1 MPAMNL
7 MQFLTAGMPVLS
19 VLLFLVILRLPATR
33 AMPLSLALSTGM
45 ALLIWQ
51 MPARQV
57 SAAALEGLVVA
68 ATIMWIIFGAI
79 VLLNVL
85 RATGALDTIRAGFS
99 GVSADRRVQLIIIA
113 WLFGAFLEGASGFG
127 TPAAIGAPL
136 LVALGFTPLSA
147 VVLALVADSS
157 PVSFGA
163 VGTPVIVGIGQGLP
177 DATPDQVQAIAVQ
190 AISIDIIVA
199 SLLPLIMCVMLTRF
213 FATDDKW
220 RSWRAGFAIWP
231 FALISGLAFTVPAW
245 LVARFLGPEFPSI
258 IGGLCGLAIMTLLA
272 HRGWLVPRQ
281 PWYFSDA
288 DRDRTHELAPPAEQ
302 SLSLV
307 RAWMPYVVV
316 AGLLILTRLTILPL
330 QGLLS
335 GATLEWRQILGT
347 EISASM
353 APLYLPGTLFL
364 LTAVIAAWMHTRSLR
379 PWLGSVATTARSLGP
394 SAIALAT
401 AVPMVRIFLQSDINA
416 AGLQSMP
423 LELATLAAGTFADQ
437 WPWVAPFVGALGSF
451 IAGSATFSNMMFA
464 SFQQS
469 VAVQTGLP
477 ETLILA
483 LQLLGAN
490 AGNMICVVNVVAAAS
505 VVNLVGREGDIIR
518 YTLLPM
524 LYYVLAAGAVATL
537 IIWGNS
543 LTVF

>member
-1 MPAMNL
+1 MTL
-7 MQFLTAGMPVLS
+7 LQFITAAMPVLS

-33 AMPLSLALSTGM
+33 AMPLSLILSAAM
-45 ALLIWQ
+45 ALLIWR
-51 MPARQV
+51 MPLLQV

-68 ATIMWIIFGAI
+68 ATILWIIFGAI

-85 RATGALDTIRAGFS
+85 RATGALDAIRAGFS
-99 GVSADRRVQLIIIA
+99 GVSPDRRIQLVIIA

-177 DATPDQVQAIAVQ
+177 GATPDQVQAIAVQ
-190 AISIDIIVA
+190 AISIDILVA

-213 FATDDKW
+213 FATESKW
-220 RSWRAGFAIWP
+220 CSWRAGLAVWP
-231 FALISGLAFTVPAW
+231 FALAAGLAFTVPAW

-258 IGGLCGLAIMTLLA
+258 IGGLSGLALMTLCA
-272 HRGWLVPRQ
+272 RRGWLQPRT

-288 DRDRTHELAPPAEQ
+288 DRDRTLELTPTDEQ
-302 SLSLV
+302 PLSLV
-307 RAWMPYVVV
+307 RAWMPYLLV
-316 AGLLILTRLTILPL
+316 AALLIVTRLTILPL
-330 QGLLS
+330 QGWLS
-335 GATLEWRQILGT
+335 GVTLEWRQILGT
-347 EISASM
+347 DISASM

-364 LTAVIAAWMHTRSLR
+364 LTALAGAWLQRQSVQ
-379 PWLGSVATTARSLGP
+379 PWFSAIRTTARSLGP
-394 SAIALAT
+394 SVIALAT
-401 AVPMVRIFLQSDINA
+401 AVPMVRIFLQSDLNA

-423 LELATLAAGTFADQ
+423 LELATLAAGGLADQ
-437 WPWVAPFVGALGSF
+437 WLWAAPFVGALGSF

-477 ETLILA
+477 ETLVLA

-524 LYYVLAAGAVATL
+524 LYYALAAGAVATAL
-537 IIWGNS
+537 LAWWP
-543 LTVF
+543 TF

>member
-1 MPAMNL
+1 MTVL
-7 MQFLTAGMPVLS
+7 QFVTAAMPVLS
-19 VLLFLVILRLPATR
+19 VLLFLVIMRLPATR
-33 AMPLSLALSTGM
+33 AMPLSLALSALL
-45 ALLIWQ
+45 ALLIWR
-51 MPARQV
+51 MPLLQV
-57 SAAALEGLVVA
+57 TAAALEGLVVA
-68 ATIMWIIFGAI
+68 ATILWIIFGAI

-85 RATGALDTIRAGFS
+85 RRTGALDSIRAGFS
-99 GVSADRRVQLIIIA
+99 GVSPDRRVQLVIIA

-147 VVLALVADSS
+147 VVLALIADSS

-163 VGTPVIVGIGQGLP
+163 VGTPVIVGMGQGLA
-177 DATPDQVQAIAVQ
+177 DSTPEQIQAIAVQ
-190 AISIDIIVA
+190 AISIDIFVA

-213 FATDDKW
+213 FATEDKW
-220 RSWRAGFAIWP
+220 RSWRAGFEIWP
-231 FALISGLAFTVPAW
+231 FALAAGFAFTIPAW

-258 IGGLCGLAIMTLLA
+258 IGGLTGLALMTLCA
-272 HRGWLVPRQ
+272 RRGWLVPRT
-281 PWYFSDA
+281 PWYFSSS
-288 DRDRTHELAPPAEQ
+288 DRDRTIDLIPDAEQ
-302 SLSLV
+302 RLPLLK
-307 RAWMPYVVV
+307 AWMPYLLV
-316 AGLLILTRLTILPL
+316 AVLLILTRLTILPL
-330 QGLLS
+330 QGWLS
-335 GATLEWRQILGT
+335 GVTLEWRQILGT
-347 EISASM
+347 DISTSM
-353 APLYLPGTLFL
+353 APLYLPGSLFL
-364 LTAVIAAWMHTRSLR
+364 VAAAMGAWLQRRSLR
-379 PWLGSVATTARSLGP
+379 PWFEAVGVTTRSLGP
-394 SAIALAT
+394 SVIALAT
-401 AVPMVRIFLQSDINA
+401 AVPMVRIFLQSDLNQ

-518 YTLLPM
+518 YTLIPM
-524 LYYVLAAGAVATL
+524 FYYALAAGGVATL
-537 IIWGNS
+537 
-543 LTVF
+543 LTML